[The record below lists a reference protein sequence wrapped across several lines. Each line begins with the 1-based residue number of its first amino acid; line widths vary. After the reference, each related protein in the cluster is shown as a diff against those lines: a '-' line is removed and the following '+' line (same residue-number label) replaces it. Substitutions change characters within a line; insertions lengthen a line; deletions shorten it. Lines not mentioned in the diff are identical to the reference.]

1 MAKILIVGG
10 AGFIGYNITK
20 KLLMQGHRVIL
31 YDAFLNHLPP
41 KQSHYPEYLQVRM
54 RKLSSLQG
62 DSNLE
67 IVRGD
72 IRYKSF
78 LIDAMNATQPEIV
91 IHLAAI
97 AAATQCDKY
106 PEEASAINL
115 DGTVNVIEAMKVYGK
130 VKRFVF
136 TSSSFI
142 YGNFKKNI
150 ANEEHPVGPIDIYG
164 TSKLAG
170 ENLTR
175 SFSERCGVEHA
186 IVRPSAAYGATDA
199 NRRVSQI
206 FIENAILGKTIML
219 YEGGEGRVDFTHV
232 EDLADGIIL
241 AALHPKAKNQT
252 FNMTTGASRAIK
264 DFAEIVKK
272 VLPKAKIEITQA
284 TDYVRP
290 KRGTLS
296 IKKAK
301 DLLGYKPKYSLET
314 GIPAYIDFV
323 LEHKEI
329 LLA

>member
-1 MAKILIVGG
+1 MAKAFIIGG

-20 KLLMQGHRVIL
+20 KLLAQGHQVVL

-41 KQSHYPEYLQVRM
+41 KQSHYPEYLQIRM
-54 RKLSSLQG
+54 KKLSSLG
-62 DSNLE
+62 NDDNLT

-78 LIDAMNATQPEIV
+78 MIDAMNATQPEVV

-97 AAATQCDKY
+97 AAATSCDKY

-115 DGTVNVIEAMKVYGK
+115 DGTVNVIEAMKMYGK

-136 TSSSFI
+136 TSSSFV
-142 YGNFKKNI
+142 YGNFKKNV

-206 FIENAILGKTIML
+206 FIENAILGKSIVL

-232 EDLADGIIL
+232 DDLADGFIL

-272 VLPKAKIEITQA
+272 VLPKTKIEITKA

-301 DLLGYKPKYSLET
+301 ELLGYKPKFTLET
-314 GIPAYIDFV
+314 GIPAYVEFV

-329 LLA
+329 LLT